1 VNFRIVVFLVIAECA
16 VLLLTSAGDAQAPTR
31 GEPGDPVF
39 IRWMQPNDPYDQ
51 TIREYWERAERDEL
65 EAEAMV
71 DLGTMLFRRGYPN
84 DAIRIYRRAL
94 KIDSKLYEAWFR
106 IGLVKYHQGE
116 TDDARQAYRKCLK
129 FRPGHGW
136 CNFYLGLLEE
146 KTKHPSKAL
155 EYYDRAFKHAPE
167 LADSEYNPE
176 LLNSKL
182 YLGAALSHNDRSNRA
197 ARMPMSYLQPNRVN
211 RVWSR
216 YAPTPTPSLPPL
228 PAEENDSA
236 PAVAVA
242 TPSVS
247 ASGVKG
253 GATQPAPRTR
263 PRRIYTPATPPAD
276 TPYGVRGQPRST
288 PTRAAQPPPP
298 NVQPT
303 RTP

>member
-1 VNFRIVVFLVIAECA
+1 VEFRIFAFLVVAGCA
-16 VLLLTSAGDAQAPTR
+16 TLLLTSAGGAQVPAK

-39 IRWMQPNDPYDQ
+39 IRWLQPHDPYDQ
-51 TIREYWERAERDEL
+51 TILEYWEQAERNEL
-65 EAEAMV
+65 DAEDMV

-94 KIDSKLYEAWFR
+94 KMDSKLYEAWFR

-116 TDDARQAYRKCLK
+116 ADDARQAYRKCLK

-155 EYYDRAFKHAPE
+155 EYYDRAFKHAPV
-167 LADSEYNPE
+167 LADPEYNSE

-182 YLGAALSHNDRSNRA
+182 YLGPALSHNDRSNRA

-211 RVWSR
+211 KVWSR
-216 YAPTPTPSLPPL
+216 YAPTPTPSPTPP
-228 PAEENDSA
+228 PAEERDST
-236 PAVAVA
+236 PDVKVP
-242 TPSVS
+242 TPSGSV
-247 ASGVKG
+247 SGVKG
-253 GATQPAPRTR
+253 GATQPAPRTK
-263 PRRIYTPATPPAD
+263 PRRRYTPATPPAD

-288 PTRAAQPPPP
+288 PTPAGQRPPS